1 MLIGLL
7 LMFLVIVAVSVYQGK
22 KAANSTNAFLYD
34 CYEQAHQMGA
44 LAFND
49 QGCPIEV
56 EHENKA

>member
-7 LMFLVIVAVSVYQGK
+7 LMFLVIVAASVYQAK
-22 KAANSTNAFLYD
+22 KAAKNTNAFLYD

-44 LAFND
+44 LAFDD